1 MKHIQKHK
9 LNAWGINTLAY
20 CIIIVLNVLMKL
32 LIYIYLFE
40 KNELTKIQESKVSMQ

>member
-9 LNAWGINTLAY
+9 LNAWVIKTLAY
-20 CIIIVLNVLMKL
+20 WIIIALNVLVKF

-40 KNELTKIQESKVSMQ
+40 KNELTKIQESKVPMQ